1 MKIWEKN
8 KIYLAFSIG
17 SLKKDM
23 AYKANILMGIIGN
36 IIIVSVT
43 FFLWKA
49 IYSSSS
55 KGIMNG
61 FNINEM
67 LVYVMITFVISLI
80 TFSNCKFIVGDEVRQ
95 GSIAME
101 LIKPINYRKRVMF
114 MSFGAFIFNF
124 LFLFLPGFI
133 IVIAYSFY
141 KGIYI
146 GIMQIILFLISI
158 FLGFLINSYYN
169 YIFGLLAFKFY
180 NVWGISQIA
189 NAIVML
195 ISGSLIPLTFFPS
208 VVEKIFNILP
218 FSSIIYTPAM
228 IYLGKYSV
236 FEALKAILI
245 QIIWVFIMFIL
256 SKLIWNRLAYKLT
269 IQGG

>member
-1 MKIWEKN
+1 MSIWEKN

-17 SLKKDM
+17 SLKRSM
-23 AYKANILMGIIGN
+23 AYKANIYMGTIGN
-36 IIIVSVT
+36 ILIVSVT

-55 KGIMNG
+55 KSVMNG
-61 FNINEM
+61 FNINDM

-80 TFSNCKFIVGDEVRQ
+80 TFSDCKFIVGDEVRD

-114 MSFGAFIFNF
+114 MNFGVFMYNFI
-124 LFLFLPGFI
+124 FLFLPGVI
-133 IVIAYSFY
+133 IVTAYSFY
-141 KGIYI
+141 KGIHI
-146 GIMQIILFLISI
+146 GIMQIILFSVSI
-158 FLGFLINSYYN
+158 FLGFLINTYYSYM
-169 YIFGLLAFKFY
+169 FGLLSFKFY
-180 NVWGISQIA
+180 NIWGISQIA
-189 NAIVML
+189 QAIVML

-208 VVEKIFNILP
+208 IIAQIFSILP

-228 IYLGKYSV
+228 IYLGKYST
-236 FEALKAILI
+236 FDSIKAIII
-245 QIIWVFIMFIL
+245 QLIWVFIMSVL
-256 SKLIWNRLAYKLT
+256 SKLVWNRLAYKLT